1 MTTGQSN
8 RIKCVCYN
16 NLLNNPFIALK
27 IQLPDFDPA
36 ETFPLRADRQYI
48 GHIPRCT
55 WREEI
60 FANERVHLPDLLH
73 LIKRGPARTYP
84 PGSEIAI
91 AVRAAMPS
99 PEAPRT

>member
-36 ETFPLRADRQYI
+36 ETFPLRTNWQYI
-48 GHIPRCT
+48 GHIPRCA
-55 WREEI
+55 WRKEM
-60 FANERVHLPDLLH
+60 FADDGIHLPDLFH
-73 LIKRGPARTYP
+73 LIKRGPPYLFLGIVAEP
-84 PGSEIAI
+84 HGILVPQIQQI
-91 AVRAAMPS
+91 P
-99 PEAPRT
+99 